1 MGIMRFDMQQFLT
14 TAPNRGKTILLL
26 GTAADGPVMTP
37 TAISSPAQFEA
48 VFGDSMKGDLGKAFL
63 EVYRSN
69 KSLDIHLMR
78 ISGTQAVGEIQTEA
92 GVAISIKSKYG
103 GSKYNYISI
112 EFQISSFQGTPRNAM
127 IVTMADQART
137 PVSRM
142 VYYLDKYEYVND
154 LVQAVNADARRGA
167 VPIILSTGMPF
178 EPISHIWE
186 TNEGGM
192 FWLLDGTDGLDL
204 TKNQRYL
211 ALDDAYSL
219 LEGYYIDII
228 VPVEAFF
235 DDSHPVAFYG
245 QGVYGTSYYAS
256 KRDYLSLTDAE
267 DQDQI
272 VSFHKQLITFCSTQQ
287 SFGIFTHGVI
297 GLHPVEDP
305 TIINRYPYS
314 FIEKLV
320 QVTAFKDRRGL
331 STTQSGQTVDYGN
344 YISVVAGEFIYKAGT
359 SEEYFN
365 NFYLVYAAMV
375 AGIFTDIS
383 TTNRPVP
390 LSDISLRYEFSTEE
404 IRDMADIGV
413 VTFRNSVRKGIV
425 VCNGVT
431 AALSSSDMHYVSNVR
446 MVQLTMS
453 LVDQATQDLVGM
465 DLPSV
470 VMSKELDRVIGELL
484 KYLASSSV
492 GILKGYSFSTSWSQE
507 TQQGNVELS
516 LMPRYAFEF
525 TGSQV
530 NFSSKG

>member
-1 MGIMRFDMQQFLT
+1 MGIMRFDMQEFLT

-26 GTAADGPVMTP
+26 GTAEDGPVMMP
-37 TAISSPAQFEA
+37 TAISSPTQFEA
-48 VFGDSMKGDLGKAFL
+48 VFGDVTKGDLGQAFL

-69 KSLDIHLMR
+69 KNLDIHLMR
-78 ISGTQAVGEIQTEA
+78 ISGSQSTAEFYSSN
-92 GVAISIKSKYG
+92 GVVMTARSKYG
-103 GSKYNYISI
+103 GEKYNYISI
-112 EFQISSFQGTPRNAM
+112 SFENSSFQGTPRNAM
-127 IVTMADQART
+127 IVTTADSSKRPQNK
-137 PVSRM
+137 M
-142 VYYLDKYEYVND
+142 VYYLDQYEYIND
-154 LVQAVNADARRGA
+154 LIQAVNTDARRGV
-167 VPIILSTGMPF
+167 VPITFSTGSPF
-178 EPISHIWE
+178 STIQDLWDVSEGSLTWF
-186 TNEGGM
+186 EGG
-192 FWLLDGTDGLDL
+192 TTGLGL
-204 TKNQRYL
+204 TKNDRYL
-211 ALDDAYSL
+211 ALEDAYSL

-256 KRDYLSLTDAE
+256 KRDYLSLTDSE
-267 DQDQI
+267 DRDQI

-297 GLHPVEDP
+297 GIHPVEDP
-305 TIINRYPYS
+305 LLLERYPYS
-314 FIEKLV
+314 FIQKLV

-359 SEEYFN
+359 DEEYFN
-365 NFYLVYAAMV
+365 NFYLVYAAML

-390 LSDISLRYEFSTEE
+390 ITDVTLRYELSSEE
-404 IRDMADIGV
+404 IRELADIGV

-431 AALSSSDMHYVSNVR
+431 AALSESDMHYVSNVR

-453 LVDQATQDLVGM
+453 LIDQVTQELVGL
-465 DLPSV
+465 DLPAV
-470 VMSKELDRVIGELL
+470 VMSKELDRVVGELL

-492 GILKGYSFSTSWSQE
+492 GILKGYSFSTSWNQD
-507 TQQGNVELS
+507 TQQGNVDLK

-525 TGSQV
+525 TGSKV
-530 NFSSKG
+530 NFSQKG